1 MERLV
6 RLATVL
12 HHAGPA
18 GVPAETL
25 VKVAGFE
32 GGKDPGSQL
41 NRELRHM
48 REAGWSIDNIA
59 PPGEDAHYRMSSV
72 DNRLRVR
79 LTPAQ
84 QAALRRA
91 AILADRADLAERLG
105 LPADAAPADLTTTLA
120 APDTDE
126 SLATVLA
133 AVRND
138 CLLHFR
144 YGGSTRA
151 VHPESVRTRN
161 GTWYLRGL
169 EDGGDTVKNFVVS
182 RMSSI
187 SADAPGTAT
196 RPPVGRHEG
205 LDPMTWQVD
214 DPVAVTLRVS
224 GAYLPDV
231 EQWLGEPTSS
241 RTVAEGTTGDE
252 VEMVLRVTNREAL
265 RARLHQLG
273 RRVRL
278 VAPDDV
284 RRELLDELAVMAGE
298 D

>member
-1 MERLV
+1 M

-12 HHAGPA
+12 HHAGRS

-48 REAGWSIDNIA
+48 RESGWTIENIA
-59 PPGEDAHYRMSSV
+59 APGEDARYRMSSI

-105 LPADAAPADLTTTLA
+105 LPADAAPADPTTTLA
-120 APDTDE
+120 RHETDDT
-126 SLATVLA
+126 LATVLN

-138 CLLHFR
+138 ALVHFR
-144 YGGSTRA
+144 YGGSDRTA
-151 VHPESVRTRN
+151 HPESVRTQN
-161 GTWYLRGL
+161 GTWYLRAL
-169 EDGGDTVKNFVVS
+169 EDGGEVVKNFVVS
-182 RMSSI
+182 RMSELT
-187 SADAPGTAT
+187 ADAPGSAT
-196 RPPVGRHEG
+196 RPPVERHVG
-205 LDPMTWQVD
+205 LHPMTWQID
-214 DPVAVTLRVS
+214 DPVEVTVRVATDFEPDAV
-224 GAYLPDV
+224 
-231 EQWLGEPTSS
+231 QWLGDPVV
-241 RTVAEGTTGDE
+241 RTATDDE
-252 VEMVLRVTNREAL
+252 VELVFRVTNREAL

-278 VAPDDV
+278 LGPDDV
-284 RRELLDELAVMAGE
+284 RRELLDELATMAGE